1 MLRFIIDATY
11 LGLFFL
17 VGFVYCIILF
27 PIGFINKKARD
38 YLAYYNVKF
47 AFKII
52 VFIAGTKVI
61 VKGLENVP
69 KDEAVLFVGNHRS
82 FFDIIISGS
91 MLPARM
97 GYISKNEIKKFFP
110 LSLWMYLI
118 NCEFLDRESV
128 ESAIKVI
135 NNSAEKIKSG
145 ISMFVFPEGTRAKTD
160 DGMQEFKEGSFKIAK
175 KAKCR
180 IVPVSFNN
188 TSAIFEDQKPRL
200 RKVTVCVEFGKPIDM
215 EELSKEDKK
224 AIGKYTHD
232 IVKGMVEKNKEVV
245 LNAKIN

>member
-17 VGFVYCIILF
+17 FGFLFCLILF
-27 PIGFINKKARD
+27 PIGWVSKKARD

-61 VKGLENVP
+61 VKGKENIP
-69 KDEAVLFVGNHRS
+69 KNEAVLYVGNHRS

-91 MLPARM
+91 ILPPRV
-97 GYISKNEIKKFFP
+97 GYISKKEIKKFFP
-110 LSLWMYLI
+110 LALWMHLI
-118 NCEFLDRESV
+118 NCLFLDRDSMED
-128 ESAIKVI
+128 AIRVI
-135 NNSAEKIKSG
+135 NESSNNIKDG
-145 ISMFVFPEGTRAKTD
+145 ISMFIFPEGTRAKTD
-160 DGMQEFKEGSFKIAK
+160 DGIQEFKEGSFKIAK
-175 KAKCR
+175 KAKCK

-200 RKVTVCVEFGKPIDM
+200 RRVKACIEFGKPIDI

-224 AIGKYTHD
+224 MLGKYTFN
-232 IVKGMVEKNKEVV
+232 IVKDMVEKNKELVK
-245 LNAKIN
+245 N